1 MVTGAYY
8 PELSGAGLQC
18 RALVQALGTRAR
30 CTVLTTTTDPALP
43 AIDRVDDV
51 PVYRVYIDLDRWT
64 SSARAL
70 LHLIARFLAVRRDI
84 DIVHLH
90 GFSRKS
96 VLLMRL
102 ARAAGKKVVV
112 KLTSIGHDDPL
123 SMQRRGGRQF
133 AAYSRADA
141 FIGVS
146 PQFAALYKEAG
157 FAEGRLR
164 SIPNGVDLARF
175 RPPTAN
181 ERSALRRELGLDEE
195 LTLFLFVGFFSRE
208 KAPDLLFDAWTDT
221 IASHPRTGLVFVGA
235 TRSKYYEVDATIADR
250 IRRDADRL
258 GVATLLSFVERTDE
272 MEKYYRAADAFV
284 LTSLR
289 EGLPNALLE
298 AMASGLPCIASRLP
312 GVTDAIIED
321 GTSGLLVPPGDRIA
335 LARALQ
341 AVVDGGITSTRLGAA
356 ARRVIDRDYALD
368 VTAARHLDLYEEL
381 LGT

>member
-1 MVTGAYY
+1 
-8 PELSGAGLQC
+8 
-18 RALVQALGTRAR
+18 
-30 CTVLTTTTDPALP
+30 
-43 AIDRVDDV
+43 
-51 PVYRVYIDLDRWT
+51 
-64 SSARAL
+64 
-70 LHLIARFLAVRRDI
+70 
-84 DIVHLH
+84 VHLH

-164 SIPNGVDLARF
+164 NIPNGVDLARF

-181 ERSALRRELGLDEE
+181 EPSTLRRELGLDEE

-235 TRSKYYEVDATIADR
+235 TRSKYHEVDATIADR

-258 GVATLLSFVERTDE
+258 GVAARLSFVERTDE

-284 LTSLR
+284 LTSVR

-298 AMASGLPCIASRLP
+298 AMASGLPCVASRLP